1 MISCDLKIQKLLS
14 EHFADDRFQSLNEQ
28 LPSPLLEP
36 VVLFHSSAISD
47 IDLEYPDNFKDIKT
61 LSLERLQ
68 RTPRLNY

>member
-1 MISCDLKIQKLLS
+1 MEKLGKKLTGQIMIPEKPRDI
-14 EHFADDRFQSLNEQ
+14 
-28 LPSPLLEP
+28 
-36 VVLFHSSAISD
+36 SSISD